1 MAIKLC
7 RACCTPLIN
16 KRSHC
21 TTCSSKCRN
30 ACWRQ
35 SKITMIPE
43 KIMFSTTNH
52 QLIKNAADNNGV
64 SIHTYIHDRAI
75 SMEYSQC

>member
-1 MAIKLC
+1 
-7 RACCTPLIN
+7 
-16 KRSHC
+16 
-21 TTCSSKCRN
+21 
-30 ACWRQ
+30 
-35 SKITMIPE
+35 MIPE

-75 SMEYSQC
+75 SMEYSHQHCLQVILTTVTNNVRRADEKAAKTKAVNIYTH

>member
-1 MAIKLC
+1 
-7 RACCTPLIN
+7 
-16 KRSHC
+16 
-21 TTCSSKCRN
+21 
-30 ACWRQ
+30 
-35 SKITMIPE
+35 MIPE